1 MPSDSSVSADDTPDP
16 LPMTR
21 LQKLDAW
28 MAESPWHP
36 RLVPFFAYLLLLL
49 PVQWTTANAPAALP
63 FAAGVQIA
71 VITALLVRYRKLTPE
86 LNLAFHWTVLPSIA
100 LLIVAWVGLGQ
111 LMVASNLPVL
121 SNTLEGPHRFEI
133 IREDSEAMFWLA
145 MSLRFVSMVLLVPFF
160 EELFVRSAM
169 LRSLHSPRKT
179 GMGLLQI
186 LVDLPLIGDW
196 LSTTTP
202 GKKALA
208 AKPLLTEQLET
219 VPLRSVTVF
228 AVAASTLVFML
239 SHAPRDWPGCIACGI
254 VWCVMVAMSNRSPS
268 TQPTDTSNTPSLPGA
283 NLPASQP
290 TPGGLG
296 PVIWSHAGVN
306 AALWAYTLYTGD
318 WQFL

>member
-1 MPSDSSVSADDTPDP
+1 
-16 LPMTR
+16 MTR

-36 RLVPFFAYLLLLL
+36 RLVPFFAYLILLL

-63 FAAGVQIA
+63 IAAGLQIA
-71 VITALLVRYRKLTPE
+71 VITGLLIRYRKLTPE
-86 LNLAFHWTVLPSIA
+86 LNLAVHWTVLPSIA
-100 LLIVAWVGLGQ
+100 LLIAAWVGLGH
-111 LMVASNLPVL
+111 LMVASGLPVV

-196 LSTTTP
+196 LSTTRL
-202 GKKALA
+202 GKQALA

-219 VPLRSVTVF
+219 VPMRSVTVF

-239 SHAPRDWPGCIACGI
+239 SHAPRDWAGCIACGV
-254 VWCVMVAMSNRSPS
+254 VWCVMVWMSNRGPASPTNTTS
-268 TQPTDTSNTPSLPGA
+268 DTPQPPAGA

>member
-1 MPSDSSVSADDTPDP
+1 
-16 LPMTR
+16 MTR

-63 FAAGVQIA
+63 FAAGIQIA

-86 LNLAFHWTVLPSIA
+86 LTPAPGSAFGLHWTVLPSIA
-100 LLIVAWVGLGQ
+100 LLIVAWVGLGH
-111 LMVASNLPVL
+111 LMVASGIPWF

-133 IREDSEAMFWLA
+133 MREDSEAMFWLA

-196 LSTTTP
+196 LSNKDI
-202 GKKALA
+202 GKRALA

-239 SHAPRDWPGCIACGI
+239 SHAPRDWPGCIACGV
-254 VWCVMVAMSNRSPS
+254 VWCLMVAMSNRGPS
-268 TQPTDTSNTPSLPGA
+268 TPPTDPSNTPSLPGA

-306 AALWAYTLYTGD
+306 AALWGYTLYTGD